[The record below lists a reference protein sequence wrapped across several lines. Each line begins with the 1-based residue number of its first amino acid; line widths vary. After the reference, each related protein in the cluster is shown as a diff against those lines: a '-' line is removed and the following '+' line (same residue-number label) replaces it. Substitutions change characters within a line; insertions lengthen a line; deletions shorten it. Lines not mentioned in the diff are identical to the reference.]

1 MTRPEAALLVSVREK
16 EATLGDIG
24 LTFATV
30 TYKGGSVFQAASK
43 SAEKPYEVVAYLAI
57 RCSCSR
63 IRGFECFTLRDHHV
77 ALRYQSDVWRR
88 TSMASSIRVIYTEY
102 RLGLQGF
109 NSAPDGKDR
118 NSHQLHQDFTEI
130 STNTLFG
137 PVCSGTDWE
146 YLGGSL
152 ALCK

>member
-30 TYKGGSVFQAASK
+30 TYKGGSVIQAASK
-43 SAEKPYEVVAYLAI
+43 SAEKPYVVVAYLAI

-88 TSMASSIRVIYTEY
+88 TSMASSIRVMYTEY
-102 RLGLQGF
+102 RLGLRGF
-109 NSAPDGKDR
+109 NSAHRWDDKVKTVI
-118 NSHQLHQDFTEI
+118 HI
-130 STNTLFG
+130 SSLKTSLKFQRTL
-137 PVCSGTDWE
+137 CLAR
-146 YLGGSL
+146 YALGLTGST
-152 ALCK
+152 